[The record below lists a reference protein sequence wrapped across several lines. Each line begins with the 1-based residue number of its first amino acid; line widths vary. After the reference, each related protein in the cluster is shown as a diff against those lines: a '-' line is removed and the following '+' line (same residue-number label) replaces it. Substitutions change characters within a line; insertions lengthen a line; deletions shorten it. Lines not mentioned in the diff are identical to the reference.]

1 MPAEESGQ
9 SAVKLRVLAGV
20 DEAGLGPLLG
30 PLTLGYAVFR
40 SRTNEPNLWKVLD
53 GVVSQKPSDD
63 PKRFVVADSKKVF
76 NRTPKGAKRL
86 EATALGFLALLDPA
100 RSVVR
105 SGETLMRESPAE
117 LAFPRESFEPH
128 PWFTRL
134 PARLPSHVDG
144 PTLELRVERLAR
156 ALRKASVELVDA
168 GVRVVPEREL
178 NQSFARTENKSR
190 TSWEQCA
197 AILARVWALH
207 ASEGLRCVVDRQGG
221 RAHYGGLLG
230 RLYPGAAVELVRED
244 DGLSEYTVVE
254 RSGPRRMQILFA
266 EKAERR
272 SFAVALASCL
282 AKYARETAMDAFN
295 AYFRELSPTLAP
307 TAGYTT
313 DGRRWLEDAADLL
326 ARLELP
332 RECLVR
338 ER

>member
-1 MPAEESGQ
+1 MDRGAGEPR
-9 SAVKLRVLAGV
+9 LRVLAGI

-40 SRTNEPNLWKVLD
+40 SHGTESNLWKVLD
-53 GVVSQKPSDD
+53 GAVSMKPSDD

-76 NRTPKGAKRL
+76 SRTPKGARRL

-100 RSVVR
+100 RAVVR
-105 SGETLMRESPAE
+105 SGESLVCARPAE
-117 LAFPRESFEPH
+117 LAFARESLAAH
-128 PWFTRL
+128 PWFAHL
-134 PARLPSHVDG
+134 PAKLPRHLDA

-156 ALRKASVELVDA
+156 SMRKGSVELVDA

-178 NQSFARTENKSR
+178 NSSFARTQNKSR

-197 AILARVWALH
+197 AILERVWERH
-207 ASEGLRCVVDRQGG
+207 AGEGLRCVVDRQGG
-221 RAHYGGLLG
+221 RAHYGGLLA
-230 RLYPGAAVELVRED
+230 RLYPGAAVELVRES

-254 RSGPRRMQILFA
+254 RRGPRRMKILFA
-266 EKAERR
+266 ERAERR

-295 AYFRELSPTLAP
+295 AYFGELSPTLAP